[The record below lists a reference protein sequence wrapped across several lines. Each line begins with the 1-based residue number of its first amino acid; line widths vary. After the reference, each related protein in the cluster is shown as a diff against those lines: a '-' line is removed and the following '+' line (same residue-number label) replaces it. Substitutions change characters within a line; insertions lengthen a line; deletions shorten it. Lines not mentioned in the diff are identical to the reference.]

1 VQRPSAQSTN
11 LLPLFFAASYMQQ
24 EPTENSES
32 RRHTTA
38 LEVPSHSAHDG
49 SLHHEADHL
58 QRVRSAAS
66 GSSRSAS
73 PRSTRLDPLDAV
85 DANQL
90 DERLRGLSLRDGSG
104 SRHRPTAA
112 GQRILDY
119 ENALTP
125 PTPRQAM
132 GFKVIKR
139 SDSFNG
145 VKLTD
150 FPNGQFLRAASSPV
164 VKRIL
169 TS

>member
-1 VQRPSAQSTN
+1 
-11 LLPLFFAASYMQQ
+11 MQQ